1 MRAVGL
7 IVEYN
12 PFHNGHLY
20 HLQQSKKITQSDA
33 VVAVMS
39 GHFLQRGEPA
49 LLDKWSRTRM
59 ALAGGCD
66 LVIELPVAYATQ
78 AAEWFAYGA
87 VSLLEATGIVDSFC
101 FGTESGELA
110 PLEAAA
116 ELMAAEPPSFKALL
130 AELLATGISYP
141 DAYSKAV
148 SAYLAAQGFEAAASF
163 PFALPNHTLG
173 LHYLLALKRL
183 GGTMKPYTLAR
194 EKAQYH
200 DSTASDSRIASATA
214 IRKLLLEQRQ
224 LAAAAPY
231 VPAATMNLLEERLAA
246 GRELV
251 SWQQFEHPLLHAI
264 LTRSAEQLAA
274 HHGMT
279 EGLEHR
285 ILQSLPKLDAL
296 RMDALLAAIKTKRYT
311 RTKLQRALL
320 SVLLGHTKADL
331 TTDKLRSGAAYIR
344 VLGFSPKGRE
354 LLAGMR
360 RTARL
365 PVLLSAAR
373 PPERYPFLELDV
385 QASTAYMLGTLPAS
399 AAVPAELF
407 RDYTDKPVM
416 WPSAEACKV
425 KPVTRHPQV

>member
-1 MRAVGL
+1 MRTVGL

-20 HLQQSKKITQSDA
+20 HLQQSRKITQADA

-87 VSLLEATGIVDSFC
+87 ISLLEATGVVDSFC

-116 ELMAAEPPSFKALL
+116 ELVAAETPAFKAQLAALL
-130 AELLATGISYP
+130 QTGISYP
-141 DAYSKAV
+141 DAYSQAV
-148 SAYLAAQGFEAAASF
+148 SAYLAAQGLESAASF
-163 PFALPNHTLG
+163 PFAMPNHTLG
-173 LHYLLALKRL
+173 LHYLLALKRIR
-183 GGTMKPYTLAR
+183 GSMQPYTLAR

-200 DSTASDSRIASATA
+200 DAAAIDSRIASATA
-214 IRKLLLEQRQ
+214 IRKLLLEQRT
-224 LAAAAPY
+224 LEAAQPY
-231 VPAATMNLLEERLAA
+231 VPASTLQLLEARHSA
-246 GRELV
+246 GGEFV
-251 SWQQFEHPLLHAI
+251 SWEHFASPLLHAI
-264 LTRSAEQLAA
+264 LTRSATQLAE
-274 HHGMT
+274 HHGIT

-285 ILQSLPKLDAL
+285 ILQALPKLESL
-296 RMDALLAAIKTKRYT
+296 RVEHLLDTLKTKRYT

-320 SVLLGHTKADL
+320 AILLGHYKSDFTP
-331 TTDKLRSGAAYIR
+331 DKLAAGAAYIR
-344 VLGFSPKGRE
+344 VLGFSDKGRR
-354 LLAGMR
+354 LLARMR
-360 RTARL
+360 QTATL

-373 PPERYPFLELDV
+373 TPAPYRYLELDV
-385 QASTAYMLGTLPAS
+385 QASGVYMLGSQAS
-399 AAVPAELF
+399 ASPAELL
-407 RDYTDKPVM
+407 RDYTEKPII
-416 WPSAEACKV
+416 WPASI
-425 KPVTRHPQV
+425 